1 MKIMK
6 KIGDFKKFIS
16 FLEDTEE
23 FIKVFKHF
31 LPSPKMQ
38 YSLNEI
44 AELYSKS
51 TEEIIKK
58 IEVKDELTFA
68 GGIFKITYTSS
79 KEFKVSVEGY
89 FQDSAKKWVKKETNN
104 LLPISNLTESA
115 LKELQ
120 DTKEVSY
127 EISNS
132 AE

>member
-1 MKIMK
+1 MK
-6 KIGDFKKFIS
+6 KIGDLKKLRS
-16 FLEDTEE
+16 LLEDTEE
-23 FIKVFKHF
+23 FIKIFKQF
-31 LPSPKMQ
+31 LPSPKIQ
-38 YSLNEI
+38 YNLNEI
-44 AELYSKS
+44 AELYSES

-58 IEVKDELTFA
+58 IEVNDKLTFA

-79 KEFKVSVEGY
+79 KEFKVSMDGY

-104 LLPISNLTESA
+104 LLPTSNLTESA

-120 DTKEVSY
+120 DAKEVSY

>member
-1 MKIMK
+1 MK
-6 KIGDFKKFIS
+6 KIGDFKKLRS
-16 FLEDTEE
+16 LLEDTEE
-23 FIKVFKHF
+23 FIKIFKRF
-31 LPSPKMQ
+31 LPSPKIQ
-38 YSLNEI
+38 YNLNEI
-44 AELYSKS
+44 AELYSES

-58 IEVKDELTFA
+58 IEVNDKLTFA

-79 KEFKVSVEGY
+79 KEFKVSMDGY

-104 LLPISNLTESA
+104 LLPTSNLTESA

-120 DTKEVSY
+120 DAKEVSY

>member
-1 MKIMK
+1 MK

-23 FIKVFKHF
+23 FIKVFKQF

-38 YSLNEI
+38 YNLNEI

-58 IEVKDELTFA
+58 IEVKEELTFA

-79 KEFKVSVEGY
+79 KEFKVSMEGY
-89 FQDSAKKWVKKETNN
+89 FQDSAKKWVKKETKN
-104 LLPISNLTESA
+104 LLPTSNLTESA

-120 DTKEVSY
+120 DAKEVSY

>member
-1 MKIMK
+1 MK
-6 KIGDFKKFIS
+6 KIGDFKKLRS
-16 FLEDTEE
+16 LLEDTEE
-23 FIKVFKHF
+23 FIKIFKQF
-31 LPSPKMQ
+31 LPSPKIQ
-38 YSLNEI
+38 YNLNEI
-44 AELYSKS
+44 AELYSES

-58 IEVKDELTFA
+58 IEVNDKLTFA

-79 KEFKVSVEGY
+79 KEFKVSMDGY

-104 LLPISNLTESA
+104 SLPTSNLTESA

-120 DTKEVSY
+120 DAKEVSY

>member
-1 MKIMK
+1 MK
-6 KIGDFKKFIS
+6 KIGDFKKLRS
-16 FLEDTEE
+16 LLEDTEE
-23 FIKVFKHF
+23 FIKIFKQF
-31 LPSPKMQ
+31 LPSPKIQ
-38 YSLNEI
+38 YNLNEI
-44 AELYSKS
+44 AELYSES

-58 IEVKDELTFA
+58 IEVNDKLTFA

-79 KEFKVSVEGY
+79 KEFKVSMDGY

-104 LLPISNLTESA
+104 LLPTSNLTESA

-120 DTKEVSY
+120 DAKEVSY